1 MNDYPSFDTALTPV
15 KIVLERDLQKQC
27 VGYMTR
33 RGWWARKLSSPQNNG
48 IMDYM
53 FAKGTWVE
61 LVEFKKPG
69 NCKKPYRGLSPTQIE
84 EHKAAQAAGNLPVV
98 MDDYR
103 EFRAYMTAVSDLLLF
118 QQGISQV
125 QMWAHRRELAAPYM
139 AKFAEKPKLD
149 ALCINCQDGVVGTC
163 VCDQ

>member
-1 MNDYPSFDTALTPV
+1 MTQPGYTDYPTFDVAIEPV

-53 FAKGTWVE
+53 FAKDMWVE

-69 NCKKPYRGLSPTQIE
+69 RCKEKYRGLSPTQVE
-84 EHKAAQAAGNLPVV
+84 EHKAARAAGMLPIV
-98 MDDYR
+98 MDNYD
-103 EFRAYMTAVSDLLLF
+103 EFRIYMTAVMDLKNGCWCMDG
-118 QQGISQV
+118 QDI
-125 QMWAHRRELAAPYM
+125 LAERQRLSAPYM
-139 AKFAEKPKLD
+139 PL
-149 ALCINCQDGVVGTC
+149 LV
-163 VCDQ
+163 